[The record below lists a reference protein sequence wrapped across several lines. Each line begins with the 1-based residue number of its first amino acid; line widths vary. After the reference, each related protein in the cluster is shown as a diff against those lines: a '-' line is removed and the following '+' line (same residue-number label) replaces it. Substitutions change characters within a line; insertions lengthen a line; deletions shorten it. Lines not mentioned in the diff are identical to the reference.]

1 MTSSGMGPLP
11 AYVDGGLG
19 ALGALGAWA
28 TVDIRTEGLGRFEA
42 FAIN

>member
-19 ALGALGAWA
+19 ALGAWA
-28 TVDIRTEGLGRFEA
+28 TVDIRTERLGRFEA
-42 FAIN
+42 FATN